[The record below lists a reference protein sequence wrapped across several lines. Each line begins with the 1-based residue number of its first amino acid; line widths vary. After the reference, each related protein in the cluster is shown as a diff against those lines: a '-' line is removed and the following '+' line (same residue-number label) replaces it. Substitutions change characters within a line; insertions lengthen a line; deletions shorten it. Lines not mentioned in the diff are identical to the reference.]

1 MMRRNRVVWIALVT
15 FSALSTGA
23 RASCAVDWP
32 FGLGLPLTGHGTPKY
47 GGTTYEGS
55 LSADIGYDAQAST
68 DVTFYLDA
76 TTTIT
81 YSGSAYSS
89 SVANCPPPPAPA
101 PPASPPAPEAIA
113 STGFEMRIT
122 GYDADS
128 LSELSDEI
136 ISALAISFGFSEE
149 EVTRATNPA
158 IEIVGYVDYCGP
170 VTCASLSGRRRALL
184 STVTETR
191 VEIKI
196 NAHTVADAQTYLAN
210 ATAIS
215 NDTASLAS
223 ELNRAGLS
231 LLTSLVVDNTSLQA
245 VAAPPPSPPAPPPL
259 CGNGVFDADNPDG
272 EDEQCD
278 QGFGVGVDLPEI
290 WGCVTKCTIRE
301 GWVCNGKYFDAN
313 EVELG
318 IDYGVFNDDPAGPA
332 QCNCSNPAGTYA
344 TSQNVTT
351 VEEACLFFPGTNV
364 FPTCIYPERCLANG
378 GGCVEGSEGAQCK
391 TCSIGYYKSGN
402 SCEKCGDN
410 TLMNIALGS
419 IFVAV
424 FGVAAFKTAEK
435 LGNTAISIIKN
446 MLNSLQFFSIS
457 FSVDIEW
464 PDFIVKV
471 GEWFKAFN
479 FNIEFVAPECVA
491 EGGISWATVFW
502 SGTIVFPGAL
512 GLFLYLQ
519 DKRAMR
525 NYAKTVSNIH
535 SETIIQDDGETN
547 NYWIEQPW
555 FLGCFGKRVRWYE
568 SHGGEKIVAQLQ
580 KQYRSRASLK
590 SFAVLCMTVMYLP
603 VVRLCLQAYDCTET
617 TEGIILDHDAKIFCT
632 DPEHIVAQTAAS
644 VILGVVGIG
653 MPMVIVWRVRAI
665 RISGKLDDAQTIDIY
680 GALYDVYRRPDLT
693 LTDKLEIAQ
702 TAKDLQRQASHAK
715 HAEGH
720 SELRKSASI
729 KSKSRR
735 KHLSDSDSDG
745 SKSSRSGSKSGGSGD
760 DDDDDG
766 DDKDDKVISEATQ
779 QILDEV
785 AKAEEEKAKTEM
797 DEEGEPVEGKEDEPE
812 PGKPL
817 SLKRVLSKKLG
828 KTFNRSASTKA
839 RERAAKMPWR
849 DRFALYYL
857 SVEMFQKLA
866 AILGGS
872 PAVTEDLRAY
882 GLTFVFTFSGIF
894 LIWAQPW
901 RIMTLGFGKFRLKN
915 TLNRV
920 ESLAMLLQGSV
931 TVMPIMFEETPI
943 VATTFIMMIIGGLM
957 SVRLFMFVAE
967 RFSVRRDKR
976 MDLTNKPADSMGIYH
991 EQLIKYAKK
1000 GEVVRMYSTK
1010 YDFGV
1015 QRRKVKARYESTREA
1030 MLKRAREMKESGDFA
1045 TEQID
1050 ALYVVANEMAH
1061 VVNELTSL
1069 PPVQGEEVETRIET
1083 SEKMLETLLEEEETR
1098 FETAEKDENHL
1109 AVHLCYRL
1117 HAYDRARH
1125 ELAAH
1130 MREYAA
1136 AEQIAE
1142 LALVGGADNVMAK
1155 EQIQCTVGFGDEQ
1168 LFETERRFTAD
1179 DAPFTYKLMTAVQL
1193 DDVDGAID
1201 ALNEANEVFAEH
1213 MRWRQIQLDA
1223 FENIREI
1230 IDTEVDFD
1238 EKAMNAAKF
1247 ELSDHEQYLTK
1258 PVMYALVEWQPLFRD
1273 FAVEKYNETLELV
1286 TQTDM
1291 KMRGFVYEKVEYVQP
1306 QYDQQYYDQQY
1317 YDQQYNEQ
1325 QDPNQLLQDQQ
1336 NVADASQFIQ
1346 QPQAALDPGSDDI
1359 YDHSDDSGEEGEGE
1373 QQRTRRGM
1381 FGFGRKKNAPAE
1393 AMQAVPESQPALEHV
1408 LEDQTAAEQPVQ
1420 PQPVQP
1426 QQQGLLG
1433 RVLSIGRSRE
1443 AAVDE
1448 QVVTPEEAQQD
1459 GATETQDA
1467 DENQGEFPA
1476 NGETPMPE
1484 PEPMV
1489 QYQLVRLEGVEM
1501 PPEAEIEAA
1510 LTEIAQN
1517 FANWCVEVNTRLSQA
1532 PMNERF
1538 EPIAIQIHKN
1548 ISMIRNRTIQ
1558 RRGRLMGMVKEAKKL
1573 SKERRG
1579 VGCFG
1584 R

>member
-1 MMRRNRVVWIALVT
+1 MRHSRRSFRNVCFALVVT
-15 FSALSTGA
+15 WCALIAGA
-23 RASCAVDWP
+23 RATTCPLSTWDDVVVLSSGSVNAEYTGTDRA
-32 FGLGLPLTGHGTPKY
+32 GLTYNAENEQSVTMFMSKDEYVTYDGTSY
-47 GGTTYEGS
+47 T
-55 LSADIGYDAQAST
+55 L
-68 DVTFYLDA
+68 
-76 TTTIT
+76 TTTA
-81 YSGSAYSS
+81 SACDPPMPP
-89 SVANCPPPPAPA
+89 APTPPPPAPPA
-101 PPASPPAPEAIA
+101 MSSISGVLTLGGLNTDDVQDSTVQTKLIAGIGSYYQVPLDKIIIVSVCDANNVCTDLNVAGTPLARRRRSLLAASPITVNFKIEAPDMA
-113 STGFEMRIT
+113 TGQTIQT
-122 GYDADS
+122 AVSGDAGVAA
-128 LSELSDEI
+128 DE
-136 ISALAISFGFSEE
+136 S
-149 EVTRATNPA
+149 
-158 IEIVGYVDYCGP
+158 
-170 VTCASLSGRRRALL
+170 ALL
-184 STVTETR
+184 SA
-191 VEIKI
+191 IG
-196 NAHTVADAQTYLAN
+196 LARI
-210 ATAIS
+210 T
-215 NDTASLAS
+215 SL
-223 ELNRAGLS
+223 GLS
-231 LLTSLVVDNTSLQA
+231 GVTPL
-245 VAAPPPSPPAPPPL
+245 AAPPPSPPAPPPL

-344 TSQNVTT
+344 TSRNVTS
-351 VEEACLFFPGTNV
+351 VDEACLFYPGTAV
-364 FPTCIYPERCLANG
+364 FPTCIYPVRCLANG

-391 TCSIGYYKSGN
+391 TCSIGYYKSGD

-502 SGTIVFPGAL
+502 SGTIIFPGAL
-512 GLFLYLQ
+512 GIFLYLQ
-519 DKRAMR
+519 DKRVMR
-525 NYAKTVSNIH
+525 NYAKTVGNIH
-535 SETIIQDDGETN
+535 SETVTLDDGEVTN

-555 FLGCFGKRVRWYE
+555 FLGYFGKKVRWYE
-568 SHGGEKIVAQLQ
+568 AHGGEKIVAQLQ

-720 SELRKSASI
+720 SELRKSASM

-735 KHLSDSDSDG
+735 KHQSDSDSDG
-745 SKSSRSGSKSGGSGD
+745 SKSSRSGSKSGGSD
-760 DDDDDG
+760 DDGSDHDG
-766 DDKDDKVISEATQ
+766 DDKDDKVISKATQ
-779 QILDEV
+779 EILEEV
-785 AKAEEEKAKTEM
+785 AKAEEEKAQAEV
-797 DEEGEPVEGKEDEPE
+797 DEEGEPIEGEEDESE
-812 PGKPL
+812 AGKRS

-828 KTFNRSASTKA
+828 KTFKRSASTKA

-857 SVEMFQKLA
+857 SVEMFQKLT

-1069 PPVQGEEVETRIET
+1069 PPVQGEEAETRIET
-1083 SEKMLETLLEEEETR
+1083 SEKMLETLLEEEESR
-1098 FETAEKDENHL
+1098 FETLEEKEENHL

-1273 FAVEKYNETLELV
+1273 FAIEKYNETLELV

-1306 QYDQQYYDQQY
+1306 QYDQQQYGDQQQY
-1317 YDQQYNEQ
+1317 YDQQ
-1325 QDPNQLLQDQQ
+1325 DPNQLPQDQQ
-1336 NVADASQFIQ
+1336 NVEDARQFAQ
-1346 QPQAALDPGSDDI
+1346 QPQAELDAGSDDI
-1359 YDHSDDSGEEGEGE
+1359 YDHSDDSGDEGQGE
-1373 QQRTRRGM
+1373 QQQTRRGM
-1381 FGFGRKKNAPAE
+1381 FGFGRKKNAPTE
-1393 AMQAVPESQPALEHV
+1393 TMQAVPESQPAPEQV
-1408 LEDQTAAEQPVQ
+1408 VEDQTAAEQPVQ
-1420 PQPVQP
+1420 EQAPQRK
-1426 QQQGLLG
+1426 GLLG
-1433 RVLSIGRSRE
+1433 RVLSIGRNPQ
-1443 AAVDE
+1443 ATKGE
-1448 QVVTPEEAQQD
+1448 QVVAPEEAQQD
-1459 GATETQDA
+1459 GAMETQEG

-1476 NGETPMPE
+1476 DGENPMPE

-1548 ISMIRNRTIQ
+1548 ISMIRDRTIQ

>member
-1 MMRRNRVVWIALVT
+1 MSSFSGVLSLGGLNTDDLQDSTVQTKLIAGIGSYYEV
-15 FSALSTGA
+15 
-23 RASCAVDWP
+23 
-32 FGLGLPLTGHGTPKY
+32 PLDKIIIVSVCDANNVCTDLNTVGTPLARRRR
-47 GGTTYEGS
+47 S
-55 LSADIGYDAQAST
+55 LLAAST
-68 DVTFYLDA
+68 ITVNFKMEASDITTGQTIQNAVSGDA
-76 TTTIT
+76 
-81 YSGSAYSS
+81 G
-89 SVANCPPPPAPA
+89 VN
-101 PPASPPAPEAIA
+101 
-113 STGFEMRIT
+113 
-122 GYDADS
+122 ADES
-128 LSELSDEI
+128 
-136 ISALAISFGFSEE
+136 
-149 EVTRATNPA
+149 
-158 IEIVGYVDYCGP
+158 
-170 VTCASLSGRRRALL
+170 ALL
-184 STVTETR
+184 SA
-191 VEIKI
+191 IG
-196 NAHTVADAQTYLAN
+196 LARI
-210 ATAIS
+210 T
-215 NDTASLAS
+215 SL
-223 ELNRAGLS
+223 GLS
-231 LLTSLVVDNTSLQA
+231 GVTPL
-245 VAAPPPSPPAPPPL
+245 AAPPPSPPAPPPL

-344 TSQNVTT
+344 TSSNVTT
-351 VEEACLFFPGTNV
+351 VDEACLFFPGTNV

-419 IFVAV
+419 IFVAL

-797 DEEGEPVEGKEDEPE
+797 DEEGEPVEGEEDESE
-812 PGKPL
+812 PGKPS
-817 SLKRVLSKKLG
+817 SLKQVLSKKLG
-828 KTFNRSASTKA
+828 KTFKRSASTKA

-1125 ELAAH
+1125 ELGAH

-1325 QDPNQLLQDQQ
+1325 QDPNQLPQDQQ

-1393 AMQAVPESQPALEHV
+1393 AMQAVPESQPAPEQV

-1476 NGETPMPE
+1476 NGETLMPE